1 MQGATE
7 VGGSPKTASH
17 QAQGNNHLRALLGLE
32 CLLQAL
38 PHGCCQEALLLS
50 GTLRRQPESPHT
62 QIVGWLLQSEWSS
75 TEWAAPHTLYDL
87 ISKSHTVTF
96 TFFCPFEEVQP
107 TASGR
112 GLDKG
117 RYHWGLLK
125 AGSHSEL
132 NPEMKANRMFQV
144 RDSKITKILYCR
156 FMKESSG
163 VTA

>member
-1 MQGATE
+1 MILKRSTLKQQIFIYLYFYGSEMQGAAE

-17 QAQGNNHLRALLGLE
+17 QAQGNNHLRVLLGLE
-32 CLLQAL
+32 RLLQAHA
-38 PHGCCQEALLLS
+38 HGCCQEALLLS

-75 TEWAAPHTLYDL
+75 TEWAAPHTLYDS
-87 ISKSHTVTF
+87 ISKSHTITF

-117 RYHWGLLK
+117 RYHRGLSWRL
-125 AGSHSEL
+125 ATTV
-132 NPEMKANRMFQV
+132 N
-144 RDSKITKILYCR
+144 
-156 FMKESSG
+156 
-163 VTA
+163 